1 MFQLFSQLSN
11 FLSIFLLFV
20 SHGPQVSLVVSLETR
35 LASVYFDK
43 ALCDL
48 WVLNLNT
55 YIVSVMSVSVIKGMS
70 LLQKPGIRFFPP
82 SSLGIHSPPFSICRF
97 CCLFF
102 SIYFIFSPTWPLFLC
117 ALPFPFPFSYHQY

>member
-20 SHGPQVSLVVSLETR
+20 SHGSQVSLVVSLETR

-70 LLQKPGIRFFPP
+70 LL
-82 SSLGIHSPPFSICRF
+82 
-97 CCLFF
+97 
-102 SIYFIFSPTWPLFLC
+102 
-117 ALPFPFPFSYHQY
+117 